1 MRGLESWNP
10 DVVRTI
16 HGDDVAVIWKGARA
30 SSGLSGPRPDTS
42 R

>member
-1 MRGLESWNP
+1 MRGLESWNA

-16 HGDDVAVIWKGARA
+16 YGYDAIVIWKGAHA
-30 SSGLSGPRPDTS
+30 STGLTGPRN